1 MFKMIREA
9 QAHANLGAKA
19 GLAKQVQTILGAK
32 SIVDV
37 KGIFEAFDPSAFEI
51 KPEYYAQWMEAL
63 QGEAAER
70 GINLSD
76 RAEFMDFAH
85 DMLDNDP
92 RIQELNADDKL
103 RQKIVS
109 TLWKAAQATRSHK
122 DVNAAVGGHIQKARE
137 EEEQVEKLVGAN
149 DGERDRRSHTP
160 ATRPALDTRRTAG
173 GANNTNNA
181 NGTIDHDKWSRLPMP
196 TRRPAAENEEAQF
209 SSMMKQSMGMEDESH
224 SEFKADINRPA
235 KKNPY
240 PANSLRHALWND
252 IHNAKAREEE
262 EFDDMEG
269 EDRPSP
275 EEAAVKITGVEGGSE
290 GQDAGEGDMDDDLTS
305 SDEMSADADP
315 ESTEAEL
322 KDHESND
329 QEYYDK
335 VDELMA
341 RVAELEAELQGQS
354 GDEPTG
360 EGEAMVGR
368 DEMEPKVSKDEGDM
382 DDMDMDKPAGEPE
395 FDEEEQVKNF
405 FRKAITS
412 PKTMLSQAVKDV
424 EEEGAAA
431 WTKLQLPS
439 NPHPRKSQAHGA
451 WTRGLTKAAKE
462 ALGLNEKPELKARPQ
477 PAKKKPARR

>member
-9 QAHANLGAKA
+9 QTYANLGAKA

-63 QGEAAER
+63 QAEAADR
-70 GINLSD
+70 GINLAD
-76 RAEFMDFAH
+76 KAEFMDFAH
-85 DMLDNDP
+85 DMLDNDA

-122 DVNAAVGGHIQKARE
+122 DVNAAVGTHVQKARE
-137 EEEQVEKLVGAN
+137 EEEAVERIVGAN
-149 DGERDRRSHTP
+149 DSTRERRTV
-160 ATRPALDTRRTAG
+160 TRPALDTRRTAG
-173 GANNTNNA
+173 GASNTNNA
-181 NGTIDHDKWSRLPMP
+181 NGTIDHKKWASMPMP
-196 TRRPAAENEEAQF
+196 TRRPGAENEEAQF

-240 PANSLRHALWND
+240 PVNSLRHALWND
-252 IHNAKAREEE
+252 IHKAQGREEE

-275 EEAAVKITGVEGGSE
+275 EEAAVKITGVDGGDEGGDDIV
-290 GQDAGEGDMDDDLTS
+290 GDDDTAG
-305 SDEMSADADP
+305 SDEMSADVDP

-322 KDHESND
+322 KDHESHD

-341 RVAELEAELQGQS
+341 RVAELEAELGDR
-354 GDEPTG
+354 GDEEPAGESEAMMARG
-360 EGEAMVGR
+360 EG
-368 DEMEPKVSKDEGDM
+368 MEPKASKDEGEM
-382 DDMDMDKPAGEPE
+382 ADMDMDKDADASGY
-395 FDEEEQVKNF
+395 DEEEQVKSF

-431 WTKLQLPS
+431 WKKLQVPS
-439 NPHPRKSQAHGA
+439 NPHPAKSQAHGA
-451 WTRGLTKAAKE
+451 WVRGMTKAAKE
-462 ALGLNEKPELKARPQ
+462 ALGLNEKPELKARPV
-477 PAKKKPARR
+477 AKKKPARR